1 MAALPSPQASTAQAI
16 LRWWEA
22 KPDEHR
28 AHLGASLIGHPC
40 DRRLWLTFHWADKE
54 KFNGRMLR
62 LFSTG
67 QREEPRVVEELR
79 GIGCEVHADDGQAQF
94 RVSACD
100 GHFGGSMDGVVL
112 GLPEA
117 PATWHVLEVKTHSAK
132 SFKDLAAK
140 GVQAAKPL
148 HYAQMQ
154 TYMHLGEL
162 ERALYYAV
170 NKDTD
175 ETHLERV
182 AYDRAFAE
190 KLIEKAQRII
200 SADSPPQRLSND
212 PAWFE
217 CKFCPFHEHCHWTR
231 FPEANCRT
239 CVHSTPVA
247 DGAWQ
252 CDAYQVQSK
261 AHSNGE
267 HVGLHSPT
275 GQWIKWLPQ
284 SKEVRNLKDGDSLPQ
299 TLTLAQQRQ
308 GCEAHLF
315 IPPMLDRIGE
325 PIDSTE
331 KSVTYKLADGRTLT
345 NGQGGQS
352 SHQLHILGLEN
363 ATAPE
368 LLAALAQFPGAKISK
383 VTA

>member
-40 DRRLWLTFHWADKE
+40 DRRLWLTFHWTGKE
-54 KFNGRMLR
+54 MFNGRMLR

-94 RVSACD
+94 RVAACD

-175 ETHLERV
+175 ETYIERV
-182 AYDRAFAE
+182 AYDKAFAE
-190 KLIEKAQRII
+190 QLVAKAQRII

-247 DGAWQ
+247 NAQWE
-252 CDAYQVQSK
+252 CASK
-261 AHSNGE
+261 
-267 HVGLHSPT
+267 
-275 GQWIKWLPQ
+275 K
-284 SKEVRNLKDGDSLPQ
+284 R

-308 GCEAHLF
+308 GCEEHLF

-352 SHQLHILGLEN
+352 SHQLHMLGLEN

>member
-1 MAALPSPQASTAQAI
+1 MAALPFPQASTAQAI
-16 LRWWEA
+16 LRWWES

-40 DRRLWLTFHWADKE
+40 ERRLWFTFRWTGKE
-54 KFNGRMLR
+54 KFDGRMLR

-100 GHFGGSMDGVVL
+100 GHFGGSMDGAVL

-132 SFKDLAAK
+132 SFKDLSTK
-140 GVQAAKPL
+140 GVQASKPM

-175 ETHLERV
+175 ETYLERV
-182 AYDRAFAE
+182 AYDKAFAE
-190 KLIEKAQRII
+190 QLVAKAQRII
-200 SADSPPQRLSND
+200 SAEAPPQRLSND
-212 PAWFE
+212 PAWFD

-231 FPEANCRT
+231 FPESNCRT
-239 CVHSTPVA
+239 CVHSTPTA
-247 DGAWQ
+247 NAQWE
-252 CDAYQVQSK
+252 CASK
-261 AHSNGE
+261 
-267 HVGLHSPT
+267 
-275 GQWIKWLPQ
+275 K
-284 SKEVRNLKDGDSLPQ
+284 R

-308 GCEAHLF
+308 GCEEHLF

-325 PIDSTE
+325 PIDGTD

-352 SHQLHILGLEN
+352 SHQLHMLGLEN

-368 LLAALAQFPGAKISK
+368 LLAALAQFPGAKVSR

>member
-1 MAALPSPQASTAQAI
+1 MENKPRTPVLWLHGLECTCCTEAFIRSAHPLAKDVVLSMISLDYDDTLMAAAGHQA
-16 LRWWEA
+16 
-22 KPDEHR
+22 
-28 AHLGASLIGHPC
+28 
-40 DRRLWLTFHWADKE
+40 
-54 KFNGRMLR
+54 
-62 LFSTG
+62 
-67 QREEPRVVEELR
+67 EELLEELLVKYK
-79 GIGCEVHADDGQAQF
+79 GQYILAVEGNPPLNEDGMFCIQSGKPFIEKLKHVAKDAKAIIAWGSCASWGC
-94 RVSACD
+94 
-100 GHFGGSMDGVVL
+100 
-112 GLPEA
+112 
-117 PATWHVLEVKTHSAK
+117 
-132 SFKDLAAK
+132 
-140 GVQAAKPL
+140 VQAAKPM

-154 TYMHLGEL
+154 VYMHLGEL

-200 SADSPPQRLSND
+200 SAESPPQRLSND
-212 PAWFE
+212 PAWWG

-247 DGAWQ
+247 NAQWE
-252 CDAYQVQSK
+252 CASK
-261 AHSNGE
+261 
-267 HVGLHSPT
+267 
-275 GQWIKWLPQ
+275 K
-284 SKEVRNLKDGDSLPQ
+284 R

-308 GCEAHLF
+308 GCEEHLV

-352 SHQLHILGLEN
+352 SHQLHMLGLEN

-368 LLAALAQFPGAKISK
+368 LLDARKKSGKTPRLLKQD
-383 VTA
+383 T

>member
-1 MAALPSPQASTAQAI
+1 MAALPQPQASTAQAI

-22 KPDEHR
+22 KPDAHR

-40 DRRLWLTFHWADKE
+40 DRRLWLTFRWAGKE
-54 KFNGRMLR
+54 TFSGRILR

-67 QREEPRVVEELR
+67 QREEARVVEELR

-94 RVSACD
+94 RVAECD

-117 PATWHVLEVKTHSAK
+117 PTTWHVLEVKTHSAK
-132 SFKDLAAK
+132 SFKELAAK
-140 GVQAAKPL
+140 GVQSAKPL

-175 ETHLERV
+175 DTYLERV
-182 AYDRAFAE
+182 PYDRAYAE
-190 KLIEKAQRII
+190 RLVAKAQRII
-200 SADSPPQRLSND
+200 SADAPPPRLSND

-217 CKFCPFHEHCHWTR
+217 CKFCPFHEQCHGQRT
-231 FPEANCRT
+231 PEANCRT
-239 CVHSTPVA
+239 CVHSSPVA
-247 DGAWQ
+247 NAQWE
-252 CDAYQVQSK
+252 CASK
-261 AHSNGE
+261 
-267 HVGLHSPT
+267 
-275 GQWIKWLPQ
+275 
-284 SKEVRNLKDGDSLPQ
+284 VR

-315 IPPMLDRIGE
+315 IPPMLDSIGE
-325 PIDSTE
+325 PVDGTAD
-331 KSVTYKLADGRTLT
+331 SVTYKLGNGGTLT
-345 NGQGGQS
+345 NGVGGIS
-352 SHQLHILGLEN
+352 SHQLHGLGLEA
-363 ATAPE
+363 ATAPA
-368 LLAALAQFPGAKISK
+368 LAAIAAAFPGAK
-383 VTA
+383 VTAVHP

>member
-1 MAALPSPQASTAQAI
+1 MTALPQPQASTAQAI

-28 AHLGASLIGHPC
+28 AHLGASLIGHGC
-40 DRRLWLTFHWADKE
+40 DRRLWLTFRWAGKE
-54 KFNGRMLR
+54 KFDGRMLR

-67 QREEPRVVEELR
+67 QREEARVVEELR

-94 RVSACD
+94 RVAACD

-132 SFKDLAAK
+132 SFKELCAK

-170 NKDTD
+170 CKDTD
-175 ETHLERV
+175 DTYLERV
-182 AYDRAFAE
+182 PYDRAFAQ
-190 KLIEKAQRII
+190 KLVDKAQRII
-200 SADSPPQRLSND
+200 SADAPPQRLSND

-217 CKFCPFHEHCHWTR
+217 CKFCQFHAQCHGQQ

-239 CVHSTPVA
+239 CVHS
-247 DGAWQ
+247 
-252 CDAYQVQSK
+252 
-261 AHSNGE
+261 
-267 HVGLHSPT
+267 SPT
-275 GQWIKWLPQ
+275 ANAQWECA
-284 SKEVRNLKDGDSLPQ
+284 SKRR

-308 GCEAHLF
+308 GCEQHLF
-315 IPPMLDRIGE
+315 VPPMLDRIGE
-325 PIDSTE
+325 PVDGTE
-331 KSVTYKLADGRTLT
+331 SSVTYRLADGSELT
-345 NGQGGQS
+345 NGTGGHS
-352 SHQLHILGLEN
+352 SHQLHALGLD
-363 ATAPE
+363 AVTAPE
-368 LLAALAQFPGAKISK
+368 ARAIQAHFPGATIKAVS
-383 VTA
+383 A